1 MNFVLYYS
9 WFTMLCT
16 VSGIVLVSGVQQSD
30 SIIRTSVIFQILS
43 LYRFLQNIEYI
54 NPCWFSVLYSGV
66 YICLSQPPNL
76 SHSPSLHLFGFL
88 FGNRKFVFYACE
100 IILMKMIIC
109 LSSQLPG
116 IQEHFTESEALVL
129 MFMYEAAPLPS
140 SPRDGSGRKPTS
152 VPEPQLGSE
161 EWIGYLHTLCP

>member
-1 MNFVLYYS
+1 MLY
-9 WFTMLCT
+9 T
-16 VSGIVLVSGVQQSD
+16 VV
-30 SIIRTSVIFQILS
+30 
-43 LYRFLQNIEYI
+43 
-54 NPCWFSVLYSGV
+54 C
-66 YICLSQPPNL
+66 ICPSQTPNL
-76 SHSPSLHLFGFL
+76 SLPPYSFGKQ
-88 FGNRKFVFYACE
+88 KFVFYACE